1 MANLEVSD
9 LHTSYGISHTLF
21 GVTFEIGE
29 AEVVTLMG
37 RNGVGKTT
45 TMRSIMGLTPPHRG
59 RIRWVDKDIT
69 SEATYR
75 VARLGIG
82 YVPQERR
89 IFPDLSVSENLRIAR
104 RTSDVSTWDEQVVYE
119 MFPDLASASD
129 RIGASLSGGQQQ
141 MLAIGRSLMGNPKLL
156 LLDEPSEGLAPMVID
171 SMQKQLAGLK
181 QAGLSILL
189 AEQNL
194 EFALAL
200 SDRVHVLE
208 GGEIRY
214 SASAENL
221 ASDNS
226 ELKQYLTV

>member
-1 MANLEVSD
+1 MSA
-9 LHTSYGISHTLF
+9 
-21 GVTFEIGE
+21 
-29 AEVVTLMG
+29 
-37 RNGVGKTT
+37 
-45 TMRSIMGLTPPHRG
+45 
-59 RIRWVDKDIT
+59 
-69 SEATYR
+69 
-75 VARLGIG
+75 
-82 YVPQERR
+82 
-89 IFPDLSVSENLRIAR
+89 
-104 RTSDVSTWDEQVVYE
+104 WDEQAVYE
-119 MFPDLASASD
+119 MFPDLGSASD

-156 LLDEPSEGLAPMVID
+156 LLDEPSEGLAPMVIA

>member
-9 LHTSYGISHTLF
+9 LHTSYGISRTLF

-59 RIRWVDKDIT
+59 RIRWAGKDIT

-75 VARLGIG
+75 IARLGIG

-104 RTSDVSTWDEQVVYE
+104 KTSDVSAWDEQAVYE
-119 MFPDLASASD
+119 MFPDLGSASD

-156 LLDEPSEGLAPMVID
+156 LLDEPSEGLAPMVIA

>member
-1 MANLEVSD
+1 
-9 LHTSYGISHTLF
+9 
-21 GVTFEIGE
+21 
-29 AEVVTLMG
+29 
-37 RNGVGKTT
+37 
-45 TMRSIMGLTPPHRG
+45 
-59 RIRWVDKDIT
+59 
-69 SEATYR
+69 
-75 VARLGIG
+75 
-82 YVPQERR
+82 
-89 IFPDLSVSENLRIAR
+89 
-104 RTSDVSTWDEQVVYE
+104 
-119 MFPDLASASD
+119 
-129 RIGASLSGGQQQ
+129 
-141 MLAIGRSLMGNPKLL
+141 
-156 LLDEPSEGLAPMVID
+156 MVID

>member
-21 GVTFEIGE
+21 GLTFEIGE

-59 RIRWVDKDIT
+59 RIRWVGKDIT

-104 RTSDVSTWDEQVVYE
+104 RTADVSTWDEQVVYE

-181 QAGLSILL
+181 QAGVSILL

-214 SASAENL
+214 SASADNL

>member
-1 MANLEVSD
+1 MPWD
-9 LHTSYGISHTLF
+9 IPRIFTLF
-21 GVTFEIGE
+21 PQ
-29 AEVVTLMG
+29 LKDRRNSMG
-37 RNGVGKTT
+37 N
-45 TMRSIMGLTPPHRG
+45 
-59 RIRWVDKDIT
+59 
-69 SEATYR
+69 
-75 VARLGIG
+75 
-82 YVPQERR
+82 Q
-89 IFPDLSVSENLRIAR
+89 
-104 RTSDVSTWDEQVVYE
+104 
-119 MFPDLASASD
+119 
-129 RIGASLSGGQQQ
+129 LSGGEQQ

-194 EFALAL
+194 EFELAL

-214 SASAENL
+214 SASAGNL